1 MKRMFLAT
9 VAVAL
14 VVVACTSAAVDS
26 VGGPSF
32 LPATASPTARAT
44 SSATSEPTPA
54 PSETSPAPTPLPPG
68 PAVQSAGLLDA
79 TDGWTLTSTGLFIT
93 ADGGVTWRAATVPGP
108 HTNLGVLGVDFADPQ
123 HGWLATLDSTDFT
136 SRVFDVWRTDDGART
151 WQKVVV
157 PEGAN
162 ASDAMGP
169 VEFSILNP
177 DHLFLLVAGGMADGY
192 TSDLYESTD
201 GGRVWSPDRI
211 SGGRGETG
219 PFAFAD
225 SKHGVIAGGAPGNRL
240 FVTSDGGRSWQ
251 LIPVPVPAGFSQD
264 SAMLSQGPVFWDAKA
279 GALTV
284 NYATDAGAYELGV
297 LLTGDSAASWSLVAT
312 IPLDP
317 AEGNLGAMAFV
328 GPDNWAMAGADRMVW
343 TADAGRTWASSS
355 SVGLPGTPWSLLMP
369 DARHGWAL
377 VPMSVCLGFKTDC
390 SSRTGLYATA
400 DGGATWTAL
409 WPK

>member
-1 MKRMFLAT
+1 
-9 VAVAL
+9 
-14 VVVACTSAAVDS
+14 
-26 VGGPSF
+26 
-32 LPATASPTARAT
+32 
-44 SSATSEPTPA
+44 
-54 PSETSPAPTPLPPG
+54 
-68 PAVQSAGLLDA
+68 
-79 TDGWTLTSTGLFIT
+79 
-93 ADGGVTWRAATVPGP
+93 
-108 HTNLGVLGVDFADPQ
+108 
-123 HGWLATLDSTDFT
+123 
-136 SRVFDVWRTDDGART
+136 
-151 WQKVVV
+151 
-157 PEGAN
+157 
-162 ASDAMGP
+162 
-169 VEFSILNP
+169 
-177 DHLFLLVAGGMADGY
+177 LLVAGGMADGY

>member
-1 MKRMFLAT
+1 
-9 VAVAL
+9 
-14 VVVACTSAAVDS
+14 
-26 VGGPSF
+26 
-32 LPATASPTARAT
+32 
-44 SSATSEPTPA
+44 
-54 PSETSPAPTPLPPG
+54 
-68 PAVQSAGLLDA
+68 
-79 TDGWTLTSTGLFIT
+79 
-93 ADGGVTWRAATVPGP
+93 
-108 HTNLGVLGVDFADPQ
+108 
-123 HGWLATLDSTDFT
+123 
-136 SRVFDVWRTDDGART
+136 
-151 WQKVVV
+151 
-157 PEGAN
+157 
-162 ASDAMGP
+162 
-169 VEFSILNP
+169 
-177 DHLFLLVAGGMADGY
+177 
-192 TSDLYESTD
+192 
-201 GGRVWSPDRI
+201 
-211 SGGRGETG
+211 
-219 PFAFAD
+219 
-225 SKHGVIAGGAPGNRL
+225 
-240 FVTSDGGRSWQ
+240 
-251 LIPVPVPAGFSQD
+251 
-264 SAMLSQGPVFWDAKA
+264 MLSQGPVFWDAKA